1 VSASYNRVTC
11 ASGKAKETYSGGKR
25 DLLRRKKRPTLEA
38 KETYSGGKRD
48 LLWRQKRP
56 TQEAKETYSGGKRD
70 LLRRQKR
77 PTLEAKETYSY
88 TNVGHVCV
96 SLTCAKTHGYHKRE
110 GEREGDEWCVPIK
123 LSPPPAS

>member
-25 DLLRRKKRPTLEA
+25 DLLRRQKRPTLEA

-70 LLRRQKR
+70 VQL
-77 PTLEAKETYSY
+77 
-88 TNVGHVCV
+88 
-96 SLTCAKTHGYHKRE
+96 HKRGTRVRQFNVCE
-110 GEREGDEWCVPIK
+110 NTWVSQERGGERGGRMVCTN
-123 LSPPPAS
+123 